1 MNTLRSTLCATAAL
15 FALSTASQ
23 ATDHATAPVNP
34 PIAPTAEVPAEALE
48 QDQPTRVVRFD
59 DLNLSNSA
67 GAEALYRRIRAA
79 ARAVCQMPMSADPF
93 ENSAVTRCIDR
104 AINEAVVHVNA
115 PVLTTL
121 RFGSEIRLASE

>member
-1 MNTLRSTLCATAAL
+1 MNTLRSTLGAAAAL
-15 FALSTASQ
+15 LALSTASQ
-23 ATDHATAPVNP
+23 ATDHAA
-34 PIAPTAEVPAEALE
+34 VPARPQVPAIAEAPAEPAE

-79 ARAVCQMPMSADPF
+79 ARAVCEMPISSDQF